1 MPEITS
7 VVRSSTDP
15 EHGVALV
22 GGCGWTKH
30 VGEVIKEMD
39 DGVRYFVAIHGARV
53 NVRAMY
59 DRARPYLRTD
69 PAETVENGLL
79 QLPEH
84 HGDVG

>member
-1 MPEITS
+1 
-7 VVRSSTDP
+7 
-15 EHGVALV
+15 
-22 GGCGWTKH
+22 
-30 VGEVIKEMD
+30 VIKEMD